1 MKLVSLITAP
11 LKISL
16 AVADTGLAVA
26 SKAID
31 TGREILAELPGGQP
45 HDGQGRAHP
54 AAGAGL
60 VGTLE
65 SLLGMV
71 GRKSP
76 LHSAMKVAELMEED
90 KPIGRALRPG
100 GPVERVMAP
109 GGLADRLT
117 EPGGVL
123 DRLFA
128 KDGPVDRLTSQDG
141 ALDRAL
147 APGGL
152 VDQLLAE
159 DGILERLMREEGVL
173 DKFTAKDGPLQ
184 QLANL
189 SEVLTKAAPSIDALT
204 PTVELLTDTVSA
216 LSSVI
221 SPLGGFLPRLR
232 PSRPSSAPRPVR
244 SERVIDEPVA
254 RRESGSAGQPD

>member
-11 LKISL
+11 LRISL

-26 SKAID
+26 AKAID
-31 TGREILAELPGGQP
+31 TGREILAELPDGEP
-45 HDGQGRAHP
+45 HDGRRDAP
-54 AAGAGL
+54 GAGL
-60 VGTLE
+60 VGTVE
-65 SLLGMV
+65 SLLGMA

-76 LHSAMKVAELMEED
+76 LQSAMKVAELMEED
-90 KPIGRALRPG
+90 KPLGRALRPG

-159 DGILERLMREEGVL
+159 EGILERLMREEGVL

-189 SEVLTKAAPSIDALT
+189 SETAAKVAPNIDALT
-204 PTVELLTDTVSA
+204 PTIELLTDTVSA
-216 LSSVI
+216 LSSVVG
-221 SPLGGFLPRLR
+221 PLGGFLPRRR
-232 PSRPSSAPRPVR
+232 PSRPSGSPRPIR
-244 SERVIDEPVA
+244 SERVIEG
-254 RRESGSAGQPD
+254 EI

>member
-26 SKAID
+26 SRAID
-31 TGREILAELPGGQP
+31 TGREILAALP
-45 HDGQGRAHP
+45 DGRPADDQGDAP
-54 AAGAGL
+54 GAGL
-60 VGTLE
+60 VSAVE
-65 SLLGMV
+65 SLFGMA

-90 KPIGRALRPG
+90 KPLGRALRAG
-100 GPVERVMAP
+100 GPVERIMAP
-109 GGLADRLT
+109 SGLADRLT

-128 KDGPVDRLTSQDG
+128 KDGPVDRLTAPDG
-141 ALDRAL
+141 AVDRAL

-173 DKFTAKDGPLQ
+173 DKFTATDGPLQ
-184 QLANL
+184 QLADL
-189 SEVLTKAAPSIDALT
+189 SEMLTKAAPSIDALT

-216 LSSVI
+216 LSSVM
-221 SPLGGFLPRLR
+221 SPLGGFLPRRRPAR
-232 PSRPSSAPRPVR
+232 PSGSPRPAR
-244 SERVIDEPVA
+244 SERVIEGE
-254 RRESGSAGQPD
+254 R

>member
-31 TGREILAELPGGQP
+31 TGREILAELPDGQP
-45 HDGQGRAHP
+45 HDGQGD

-60 VGTLE
+60 VGAVE
-65 SLLGMV
+65 SLLAMV

-244 SERVIDEPVA
+244 SERIIDEPVA
-254 RRESGSAGQPD
+254 RRESGSAGQSD

>member
-11 LKISL
+11 LKVSL
-16 AVADTGLAVA
+16 AVADTSLAVA

-31 TGREILAELPGGQP
+31 TGRQILAELPDGQP
-45 HDGQGRAHP
+45 HDGRTD
-54 AAGAGL
+54 AGL
-60 VGTLE
+60 VGTVE
-65 SLLGMV
+65 SLLGMA

-76 LHSAMKVAELMEED
+76 LHSAMKVAELMEDD
-90 KPIGRALRPG
+90 KPLGRALRPG

-128 KDGPVDRLTSQDG
+128 ADGPVDRLTSQDG

-152 VDQLLAE
+152 VDQLLAQ
-159 DGILERLMREEGVL
+159 DGILERLLREEGVL
-173 DKFTAKDGPLQ
+173 DKFTATDGPLQ

-216 LSSVI
+216 LSSVMG
-221 SPLGGFLPRLR
+221 PLGGFLPRRR
-232 PSRPSSAPRPVR
+232 PSRPSSSPRPVR
-244 SERVIDEPVA
+244 SERVIDGE
-254 RRESGSAGQPD
+254 G